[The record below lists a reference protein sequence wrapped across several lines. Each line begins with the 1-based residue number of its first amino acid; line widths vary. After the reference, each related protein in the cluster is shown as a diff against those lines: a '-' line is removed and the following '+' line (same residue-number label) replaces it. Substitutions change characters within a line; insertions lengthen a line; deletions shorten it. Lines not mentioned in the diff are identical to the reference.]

1 MFVPH
6 LCRKGG
12 CQERKE
18 MNHWLL
24 WEARERFKVQPR
36 CIICCIPTTAHHFW
50 CIWCSSKNYFKYKAS
65 VWQQWKLRCLSGLV
79 AGWAACGAP
88 WPKRASSDRAAC
100 RAEHTLDS
108 KVESSNCKYTSNLN
122 KMHWYC
128 NSKQTSNTSH
138 ALEVEMYIIP
148 WWAMQTPKHPIVSHR
163 CAGPGAVLCRAE
175 GAALVC
181 SVNE

>member
-1 MFVPH
+1 VVYKSNNVFILGQNSVSHSRLTKVILGAHPLNHKLKTIIMFVPH
-6 LCRKGG
+6 LCRKGS

-88 WPKRASSDRAAC
+88 
-100 RAEHTLDS
+100 
-108 KVESSNCKYTSNLN
+108 
-122 KMHWYC
+122 
-128 NSKQTSNTSH
+128 
-138 ALEVEMYIIP
+138 
-148 WWAMQTPKHPIVSHR
+148 
-163 CAGPGAVLCRAE
+163 
-175 GAALVC
+175 
-181 SVNE
+181 